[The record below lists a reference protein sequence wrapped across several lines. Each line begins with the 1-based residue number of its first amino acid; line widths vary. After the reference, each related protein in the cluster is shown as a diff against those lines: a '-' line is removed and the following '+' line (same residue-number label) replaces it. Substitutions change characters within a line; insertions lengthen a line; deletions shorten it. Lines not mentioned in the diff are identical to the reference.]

1 MKAFDE
7 AIAEARGRGDD
18 VAMCRAL
25 VARAAQAVAQRLP
38 DSAIADLREAARVH
52 ASVGRAVDASRCL
65 CQAATV
71 ARLGGD
77 LDDAIALALEAHA
90 AADEVACR
98 RAARIEE
105 AEVYLLA
112 RDPRRAAE
120 CLAEARAYPASDELG
135 IAVAMKHAEALILAG
150 DLEAAERAWSAAVQ
164 ATSDAA
170 SRAEVLVR
178 RATLLVE
185 AAPSIAPGAVVRAK
199 AAAIDASS
207 AKLLADVALLEATL
221 ATRDGEL
228 EVALKAARNARAL
241 ALQCE
246 GAMVYASAAA
256 VIARLCERLGDRRGA
271 YESLALG
278 RETLARLVGAELA
291 AATFD
296 ALLAELGGPTG

>member
-1 MKAFDE
+1 MKDLDQSVAD
-7 AIAEARGRGDD
+7 ARSRADD
-18 VAMCRAL
+18 LALCRAL
-25 VARAAQAVAQRLP
+25 IARAADAVARRLP
-38 DSAIADLREAARVH
+38 DAALADLREAARVH
-52 ASVGRAVDASRCL
+52 GSRDRTIDASHCL

-71 ARLGGD
+71 ARLGGA
-77 LDDAIALALEAHA
+77 LDEAIELAREAHA
-90 AADEVACR
+90 ASDDVSCR

-112 RDPRRAAE
+112 RDPRAAAE
-120 CLAEARAYPASDELG
+120 CLAEARAYPAPGELG
-135 IAVAMKHAEALILAG
+135 IGVAMKHAEALILLG

-164 ATSDAA
+164 ATTDAKG
-170 SRAEVLVR
+170 RAEVLVR
-178 RATLLVE
+178 RATLLCE
-185 AAPSIAPGAVVRAK
+185 AAPTIAPGAVVRAK
-199 AAAIDASS
+199 AAAIDADS

-228 EVALKAARNARAL
+228 DAALEAARNARAL

-256 VIARLCERLGDRRGA
+256 IIARICERQGDRRAA

-291 AATFD
+291 GATFD
-296 ALLAELGGPTG
+296 ALLADLGDV